1 MAETFQGGSRARKL
15 FDQGMSC
22 NAIARELGVGAATIS
37 RWAKREGLSFDRGQV
52 ATANQ
57 ARAADAKARRLSITE
72 RLYARAERN
81 LSRLEATSYRYRVTY
96 ADGSETVT
104 DNDPPAA
111 DELRHSQAISNYLKS
126 AAQLEAVDSS
136 AGAEDAKSML
146 AQLGR
151 ALGIGQPVDN
161 SPIADA

>member
-1 MAETFQGGSRARKL
+1 MTATFPDGER
-15 FDQGMSC
+15 
-22 NAIARELGVGAATIS
+22 ARELHAAGWSCNRIAKEVGVSPATIS
-37 RWAKREGLSFDRGQV
+37 RWAKREGLSFDRSV
-52 ATANQ
+52 LAAAND
-57 ARAADAKARRLSITE
+57 ARAADGKARRLSITE